1 MDAAAL
7 IGFFMVLVLLVVG
20 ASFFLWLI
28 PVQLWIAAWSSGS
41 YVGMM
46 TLIAMRLR
54 RVAPAGVVNPRIT
67 ATEPRPSSTPSALAC
82 RFALRISQRVPTT
95 RVS

>member
-1 MDAAAL
+1 MQPAL
-7 IGFFMVLVLLVVG
+7 IGFVMVLVLLVVG
-20 ASFFLWLI
+20 GSFFLWLI

-67 ATEPRPSSTPSALAC
+67 ATKSGIDIPIELLESHYLAGGNV
-82 RFALRISQRVPTT
+82 RYRAG
-95 RVS
+95 